1 VAQPAT
7 ESQFTLDTAAE
18 LAAEEH
24 GTQIRGRSP
33 WYLAWRRLR
42 RNKVALGFF
51 VLFFVVLAACLL
63 APLYA
68 THVAHTAQNT
78 QHVLDTIQVN
88 GQQVSVVSNG
98 GFLNIHTGKP
108 CDTATASA
116 SDCKLFSAIPV
127 GPQWFSAG
135 GKFALGADSI
145 GRDVA
150 VRLLYGGRVSLQVGI
165 ISSAICVLLAV
176 ILALIAGY
184 FGGWIDFVITR
195 FFDLFYA
202 FPVVL
207 LGIALGAA
215 LAINGVHWSLGL
227 FKVNVSSGSIWIPT
241 LVISYVL
248 IPYVGRP
255 LRGQVLSLREKE
267 FIEAAIAQGAS
278 PLRIMFSELLPN
290 IASSVLVFFT
300 LIVANNIVLEASLSY
315 LGAGVQPPTPSWGT
329 LIADGQDLIVTR
341 PWLSLAPGIAIV
353 LTVLSLNVFGDGL
366 RDALDPRAKVRVEH

>member
-18 LAAEEH
+18 LAAAEH
-24 GTQIRGRSP
+24 GTRIQGRSP
-33 WYLAWRRLR
+33 WFLAWRRLR
-42 RNKVALGFF
+42 RNKVALAFLVLF
-51 VLFFVVLAACLL
+51 VLIVVGCAL
-63 APLYA
+63 APVYA
-68 THVAHTAQNT
+68 SHVAHTGQNAN
-78 QHVLDTIQVN
+78 HILDTVKVN
-88 GQQVSVVSNG
+88 GKPTPVTTNG
-98 GFLNIHTGKP
+98 GYLNKQGKP
-108 CDTATASA
+108 CGPTDTG
-116 SDCKLFSAIPV
+116 CKLVSVLPIAPT
-127 GPQWFSAG
+127 WLNAG
-135 GKFALGADSI
+135 GKFVLGADAN
-145 GRDVA
+145 GRDIA
-150 VRLLYGGRVSLQVGI
+150 VRMLYGGLISLRVGI
-165 ISSAICVLLAV
+165 ISSAICVFFAV
-176 ILALIAGY
+176 VLALLAGY
-184 FGGWIDFVITR
+184 FGGWIDFIITR

-215 LAINGVHWSLGL
+215 LAINGIHWGPIKLESG
-227 FKVNVSSGSIWIPT
+227 NVWIPT

-290 IASSVLVFFT
+290 IMSSVLVFFT
-300 LIVANNIVLEASLSY
+300 LIIANNIVLEAALSF

-329 LIADGQDLIVTR
+329 LISDGQTLIVSR